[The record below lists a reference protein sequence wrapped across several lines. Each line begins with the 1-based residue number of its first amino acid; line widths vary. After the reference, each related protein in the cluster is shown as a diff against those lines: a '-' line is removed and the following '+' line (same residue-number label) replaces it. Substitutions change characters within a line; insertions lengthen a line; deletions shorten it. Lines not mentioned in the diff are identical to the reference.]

1 MFGRRFSEC
10 WLVTFLLV
18 GCAAPLPSGLNTPP
32 PIGDQRPNILLIVVD
47 DLGLTD
53 LGFFGGEIAT
63 PNLDQLASGGVRLTN
78 FHVAPTC
85 SPTRSMLL
93 SGTDNHIAGLGAM
106 AGDASPNQ
114 MGEPGYEG
122 HLNFQVAALPALLQ
136 DAGYNTY
143 MTGKWHLGMTEE
155 TDPAKR
161 GFDKSFSLLGG
172 GAGHFSNMLALEGPG
187 SAAYSEDGAR
197 LDAVPED
204 FYSTQ
209 FYAERMIS
217 YIGSDRGL
225 ADDKPFFGYVAFTA
239 PHWPLQAP
247 EESIAKYRGRY
258 DAGYDVLHAQRLQRL
273 KDLGILA
280 AGTEP
285 FPRLLREK
293 AWVDLSE
300 EEKLYQA
307 KLMEI
312 YAAMVDDVDVY
323 VGKMVD
329 YLKSIGEYEQTL
341 IVFMSDN
348 GPEAHNLQQ
357 GWPTLAA
364 WIDAC
369 CDNSYENLGKADSY
383 VWYGPNWGRAGNA
396 PLRMFKGYTS
406 QGGVR
411 APAFFHFPRTI
422 RSNLATD
429 ELITVKDVMPTLLEA
444 AGVEHPGD
452 GRFRNRD
459 VVAMQGRSLMPLLTG
474 ASETVRKPGDYMG
487 WELFGKRAV
496 RQGDWKVVYLP
507 QHELRDGVV
516 PPVVAPDHWQLYNLT
531 DDPAEMRDRS
541 ASEPKKLAEMVTL
554 WEDYAA
560 RNNVIIPDH
569 ASGY

>member
-1 MFGRRFSEC
+1 MRIREC
-10 WLVTFLLV
+10 WLVTLLML
-18 GCAAPLPSGLNTPP
+18 GCATHSSSEPDALSSTR
-32 PIGDQRPNILLIVVD
+32 DERPNILLIVVD
-47 DLGLTD
+47 DLGFSD
-53 LGFFGGEIAT
+53 VGFFGGEIET
-63 PNLDQLASGGVRLTN
+63 PNLDQLARSAVRFTN

-114 MGEPGYEG
+114 MGVPGYEG
-122 HLNFQVAALPALLQ
+122 YLNFQVAALPELLQ
-136 DAGYNTY
+136 DAGYSTY

-155 TDPAKR
+155 TDPARR
-161 GFDKSFSLLGG
+161 GFDRSFSLLGG

-187 SAAYSEDGAR
+187 NAMYSEDAAR
-197 LDAVPED
+197 LDALPEE
-204 FYSTQ
+204 FYSTR
-209 FYAERMIS
+209 FYAERMIT
-217 YIGSDRGL
+217 YIDRGRPNGE
-225 ADDKPFFGYVAFTA
+225 PFFGYLAFTA

-247 EESIAKYRGRY
+247 EESVAKYHGRY
-258 DAGYDVLHAQRLQRL
+258 DAGYDVLHAQRLQRSI
-273 KDLGILA
+273 DLGIVD

-293 AWVDLSE
+293 AWDDLSE
-300 EEKLYQA
+300 EERLYQA

-312 YAAMVDDVDVY
+312 YATMVDDVDVY
-323 VGKMVD
+323 IGKIVD
-329 YLKSIGEYEQTL
+329 HLRSIGEYENTL

-348 GPEAHNLQQ
+348 GPEAHNLEQ

-364 WIDAC
+364 WIDTC

-383 VWYGPNWGRAGNA
+383 VWYGPNWGRAGNV

-411 APAFFHFPRTI
+411 APAFFHFPRAI

-429 ELITVKDVMPTLLEA
+429 ELTTVKDVMPTLLEV
-444 AGVEHPGD
+444 AGVEHPGE
-452 GRFRNRD
+452 GRFRDRD

-474 ASETVRKPGDYMG
+474 ARDAIRQPGDYMG
-487 WELFGKRAV
+487 WELYGKRAI
-496 RQGDWKVVYLP
+496 RQGDWTIVYLP

-516 PPVVAPDHWQLYNLT
+516 PPVVTTDKWQLYNLA
-531 DDPAEMRDRS
+531 DDPAEMTDRS
-541 ASEPKKLAEMVTL
+541 ATEPKKLAEMVTL

-569 ASGY
+569 TLGY